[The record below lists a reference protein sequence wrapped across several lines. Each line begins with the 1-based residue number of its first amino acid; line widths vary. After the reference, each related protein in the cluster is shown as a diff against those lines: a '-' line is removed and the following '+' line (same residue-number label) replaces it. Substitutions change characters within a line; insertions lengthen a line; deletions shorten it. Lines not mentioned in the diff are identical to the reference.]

1 MTTLT
6 ITPRHFAARPA
17 RHASSSSARSSR
29 TAVPTTLR
37 AAELKHAFSR
47 CLDRWENEG
56 GTWRDEHFIETHL

>member
-17 RHASSSSARSSR
+17 RNASSARSSR
-29 TAVPTTLR
+29 RGTPPTLHAAKWKRVP
-37 AAELKHAFSR
+37 SR

-56 GTWRDEHFIETHL
+56 GAWRDEHFIETNS